1 MVKIRAINPE
11 GKPLDISLLKSWIAA
26 GHRKMLDNLSSLT
39 KQPCPLCTH
48 DGTHTGMLCYPGE
61 PKPQEDTRARFLC
74 TAGTPVIHGNAKGNQ
89 LYLEIKL

>member
-39 KQPCPLCTH
+39 KQPCPLM
-48 DGTHTGMLCYPGE
+48 HT
-61 PKPQEDTRARFLC
+61 
-74 TAGTPVIHGNAKGNQ
+74 
-89 LYLEIKL
+89 